1 MGSPRRR
8 MAINSPHRVYK
19 VEDAAGTARSAHP
32 YLRGVPLRGVPLLD
46 VSLHSLPPHRR
57 GVLQLVEFIEEDVRA
72 AAAADDDT
80 SVSAAA
86 HPPAAHRQPA
96 QLAAAAQLLQPG
108 AYTRPLLSST

>member
-32 YLRGVPLRGVPLLD
+32 YLRGVPLLD